1 MTPDEVR
8 GQSIITIIVSKHVS
22 NSECIEKAG

>member
-1 MTPDEVR
+1 VR